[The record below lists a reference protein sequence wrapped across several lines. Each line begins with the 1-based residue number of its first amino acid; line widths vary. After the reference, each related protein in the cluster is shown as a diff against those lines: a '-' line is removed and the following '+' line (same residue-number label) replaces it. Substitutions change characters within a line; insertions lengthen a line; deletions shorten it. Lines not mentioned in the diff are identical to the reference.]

1 MSRRVNGVGRFLGSA
16 VLNLAA
22 LGGLICLILVALVFA
37 FNVSLIM
44 FKTGSMSPTIPAG
57 SLSFVQEIPATE
69 IKVGDVV
76 TVDRPAALP
85 ITHRVTSVADG
96 PSNAERIITMKGDA
110 NESEDPFPYTVD
122 TVRIV
127 LGSVPNLAYGVVWLS
142 NPWVMAVLTLGASG
156 LVTWAFW
163 PRCLAGPDSRE
174 QEDPPP
180 LPEQSSS
187 RTQSGLGM
195 LVTPLALG
203 LALGSPV
210 QAVTEEVITSDHL
223 TLTSIGDREAMSRL
237 APGEPVQWQVGVTA
251 AESEP
256 GEVRVE
262 LVGKGNPGLRL
273 HSTIR
278 SCDRRWVEGT
288 CAGETDKLL
297 VPGPVAVDGS
307 IRRLTSMPVAEERWL
322 LFELWLP
329 EDRTPVVTGGPVQ
342 LEVYASGSGDEIA
355 VSPGPVGPL
364 AVTGTNPLLPLFAAF
379 GSVGLGLALAGVA
392 RARRRRNW

>member
-1 MSRRVNGVGRFLGSA
+1 MDRRMRGAGKILGDA
-16 VLNLAA
+16 VLSLAA
-22 LGGLICLILVALVFA
+22 FGGFVCVLLVIAAFA

-57 SLSFVQEIPATE
+57 SLSLVQEIPATE

-96 PSNAERIITMKGDA
+96 PSHAERIITMKGDA
-110 NESEDPFPYTVD
+110 NEAEDPFPYTVD

-127 LGSVPNLAYGVVWLS
+127 LASAPNLAYGIVWLS

-163 PRCLAGPDSRE
+163 PRDLPSQDSDE
-174 QEDPPP
+174 QEDPLP

-187 RTQSGLGM
+187 GSQSGLGM

-210 QAVTEEVITSDHL
+210 QAVAEEVITSDHL
-223 TLTSIGDREAMSRL
+223 TLTSIGNREAMSQL

-262 LVGKGNPGLRL
+262 LVGNGNPGLRL

-288 CAGETDKLL
+288 CAGETYQLL
-297 VPGPVAVDGS
+297 VPGPVAVDGT
-307 IRRLTSMPVAEERWL
+307 IRRLISMPVAEERWL
-322 LFELWLP
+322 LFDLWLP
-329 EDRTPVVTGGPVQ
+329 EDSVPAAGGSVQ
-342 LEVYASGSGDEIA
+342 LEVHASGSGDEIA

-364 AVTGTNPLLPLFAAF
+364 AATGSNPLLPLFAAF
-379 GSVGLGLALAGVA
+379 GSVALGLALAGVA
-392 RARRRRNW
+392 RARRRRSR

>member
-1 MSRRVNGVGRFLGSA
+1 MDRRMRGAGKILGDA
-16 VLNLAA
+16 VLSLAA
-22 LGGLICLILVALVFA
+22 FGGFVCVLLVIAAFA

-57 SLSFVQEIPATE
+57 SLSLVQEIPATE

-110 NESEDPFPYTVD
+110 NEAEDPFPYTVD

-163 PRCLAGPDSRE
+163 PRGLAGPDSDE
-174 QEDPPP
+174 QEDPLP

-223 TLTSIGDREAMSRL
+223 TLTSIGDREAMSQL

-262 LVGKGNPGLRL
+262 LVGNGNPGLRL

-329 EDRTPVVTGGPVQ
+329 EGPAPVAAGEPVQ
-342 LEVYASGSGDEIA
+342 LAVHASGSGDEIA
-355 VSPGPVGPL
+355 VSPGPFGPL
-364 AVTGTNPLLPLFAAF
+364 AATGTNPLLRLFAAF
-379 GSVGLGLALAGVA
+379 GSVGLGLALAGAA
-392 RARRRRNW
+392 RLQRNRGR